1 MGNIRLWPQTE
12 AIHPMTRHS
21 QTRKRL
27 PAPRLGIVVCPS
39 AVAAPRYVPAPADRW
54 CSPHGYRYTH
64 PPKAVLGRRGLPA
77 RLLSRRCVPR
87 AACVALRGPL
97 LPRPPRR
104 LPSSCAAGSLLVAV
118 LGAPRLRRAAL
129 RPGPCWASGPR
140 AGPTLAPPRPPLRPG
155 LVGAA
160 RLRFA
165 LGAREGVG
173 PQPLPLG
180 LPLPA
185 AVLCSAV
192 QLSRLVRPPLTC
204 PNVKCP
210 RGIWYLSGIEIQ

>member
-1 MGNIRLWPQTE
+1 MCDKIHKSEASAGAYARALWCAQ
-12 AIHPMTRHS
+12 
-21 QTRKRL
+21 
-27 PAPRLGIVVCPS
+27 
-39 AVAAPRYVPAPADRW
+39 AVAALRYVPAPTDR
-54 CSPHGYRYTH
+54 CSSPHSHRCTH

-87 AACVALRGPL
+87 AACVALRGPR
-97 LPRPPRR
+97 LPRPRR
-104 LPSSCAAGSLLVAV
+104 QSLAPCAAGSLRLAV
-118 LGAPRLRRAAL
+118 FGAPRLRRAAL
-129 RPGPCWASGPR
+129 RPGPCWACSPR

-165 LGAREGVG
+165 LGARAGVG

-185 AVLCSAV
+185 AALRSAV
-192 QLSRLVRPPLTC
+192 QPSRLVRPPLSC
-204 PNVKCP
+204 PALVSKTLHA
-210 RGIWYLSGIEIQ
+210 RISVFIRY